1 MMVQDIVSQTEFRF
15 SWEMGLSGHACG
27 GVISSRK
34 IHPLWVAPFARWTP
48 GLCAEEMEPS

>member
-34 IHPLWVAPFARWTP
+34 IHPLWVAPFACWTP
-48 GLCAEEMEPS
+48 GLCAEEMELT